1 MLNSQKHLLKL
12 LVAILQPSQASKM
25 EQFVKIVHGI
35 KLLTVFTKSSLLDV
49 WMGSK
54 YTSVIW
60 KYLKVNDFVISLK
73 TQL

>member
-12 LVAILQPSQASKM
+12 LVAILLPSQASKM
-25 EQFVKIVHGI
+25 EQFVKIVNGI
-35 KLLTVFTKSSLLDV
+35 KLLTVFTKSSILDV

-54 YTSVIW
+54 YTSVIC